1 MEPAYFLHR
10 IKQFTCVLTRYC
22 VQLNPVHTC
31 ILMLQFITCVLMLQF
46 INFAVC
52 QFCALMLQVVYV
64 VVYQYLHI
72 DGPVGKPL
80 LTVLW
85 LHF

>member
-1 MEPAYFLHR
+1 
-10 IKQFTCVLTRYC
+10 
-22 VQLNPVHTC
+22 
-31 ILMLQFITCVLMLQF
+31 MLQFITCVLMLQF

-52 QFCALMLQVVYV
+52 QFCALMLQVVYA